1 MSLRYHIAGSLKQ
14 FEAGLSLTSN
24 IVTRPSSHARCFSSC
39 NIRPLCHSPRHKSL
53 HTRSRASSSS
63 TAASI
68 NQSKG
73 LSARS
78 KKAFTTTSSKVM
90 EPTIHSEFEHDTG
103 TWQYVVADPS
113 TMTAAIIDP
122 VLDYDRTSQGLTTH
136 TADELLALVKE
147 KGYKV
152 DWILETHVH
161 ADHLTA
167 ASYLQKRLAEE
178 QGYKPSVAIGKRIG
192 QVQRFF
198 GRRYGV
204 PEEQY
209 QVVFDHLLEDDE
221 EFMIGSIQATAMH
234 LPGHTP
240 DHMGY
245 KVGDN
250 VFCGDS
256 VFHAD
261 IGSARCDFPGGS
273 AGSLYSSGRKLLS
286 LPDHVKIWTG
296 HDYPPKDGRSPQA
309 YMTVHDHREQNKHL
323 KDGITA
329 EEFVAMRNE
338 RDAGLAAPR
347 MLHQSLQINIR
358 GGRLPSPTPD
368 GHRMLRLPLD
378 IKGAEW

>member
-1 MSLRYHIAGSLKQ
+1 MSLRNPIIGCLKQ
-14 FEAGLSLTSN
+14 LETGLSLTSGV
-24 IVTRPSSHARCFSSC
+24 VTRPSTHARCFSSC
-39 NIRPLCHSPRHKSL
+39 NISSLCQSPRHKL
-53 HTRSRASSSS
+53 FYTRLRASSSN
-63 TAASI
+63 AASI
-68 NQSKG
+68 NKYKA
-73 LSARS
+73 LSTYSR
-78 KKAFTTTSSKVM
+78 KAFTTVSSHAM
-90 EPTIHSEFEHDTG
+90 EPTIHSEFEPDTG

-122 VLDYDRTSQGLTTH
+122 VLDYDRTNQSLTTH
-136 TADELLALVKE
+136 TADALLALVKE

-167 ASYLQKRLAEE
+167 ASYLQKRLAE
-178 QGYKPSVAIGKRIG
+178 QHGYKPSVAIGKRIG

-209 QVVFDHLLEDDE
+209 EVVFDHLFEDDE
-221 EFMIGSIQATAMH
+221 QFMIGNIQATAMH

-256 VFHAD
+256 VFNAD

-368 GHRMLRLPLD
+368 GHRMLRLPLEM
-378 IKGAEW
+378 KGAEW

>member
-1 MSLRYHIAGSLKQ
+1 
-14 FEAGLSLTSN
+14 
-24 IVTRPSSHARCFSSC
+24 
-39 NIRPLCHSPRHKSL
+39 
-53 HTRSRASSSS
+53 
-63 TAASI
+63 
-68 NQSKG
+68 
-73 LSARS
+73 
-78 KKAFTTTSSKVM
+78 M
-90 EPTIHSEFEHDTG
+90 EPTIHSEFEPDTG
-103 TWQYVVADPS
+103 TWQYIVADPS

-122 VLDYDRTSQGLTTH
+122 VLDFDRTSQSLTTH
-136 TADELLALVKE
+136 TADALLALVKE

-152 DWILETHVH
+152 DWVLETHVH

-167 ASYLQKRLAEE
+167 ASYLQKRLAEQ

-198 GRRYGV
+198 GKRYGV

-209 QVVFDHLLEDDE
+209 EVVFDHLLEDDE
-221 EFMIGSIQATAMH
+221 TFVIGNIQATAMH

-245 KVGDN
+245 KVG
-250 VFCGDS
+250 
-256 VFHAD
+256 
-261 IGSARCDFPGGS
+261 GGS

-286 LPDHVKIWTG
+286 LPDNVKIWTG

-329 EEFVAMRNE
+329 EEFVTMRNE

-378 IKGAEW
+378 IKAAEW

>member
-1 MSLRYHIAGSLKQ
+1 M
-14 FEAGLSLTSN
+14 N
-24 IVTRPSSHARCFSSC
+24 
-39 NIRPLCHSPRHKSL
+39 
-53 HTRSRASSSS
+53 SR
-63 TAASI
+63 
-68 NQSKG
+68 
-73 LSARS
+73 
-78 KKAFTTTSSKVM
+78 KAFTTVSSSTM
-90 EPTIHSEFEHDTG
+90 EPTIHSEFESDTG
-103 TWQYVVADPS
+103 TWQYIVADPS
-113 TMTAAIIDP
+113 TMKAAIIDP
-122 VLDYDRTSQGLTTH
+122 VLDFDRASQSLTTR
-136 TADELLALVKE
+136 TADALLALVKE
-147 KGYKV
+147 QGYKV
-152 DWILETHVH
+152 DWVLETHVH

-167 ASYLQKRLAEE
+167 ASYLQKRLAEQ

-198 GRRYGV
+198 GKRYGV

-209 QVVFDHLLEDDE
+209 EVVFDHLLEDDE
-221 EFMIGSIQATAMH
+221 KFAIGNLQATAMH

-273 AGSLYSSGRKLLS
+273 SESLYSSGRKLLS
-286 LPDHVKIWTG
+286 LPDNVKIWTG
-296 HDYPPKDGRSPQA
+296 HDYPPNDGRSPQA
-309 YMTVHDHREQNKHL
+309 YMTVHEHREQNKHL

-378 IKGAEW
+378 IKAAEW

>member
-1 MSLRYHIAGSLKQ
+1 
-14 FEAGLSLTSN
+14 
-24 IVTRPSSHARCFSSC
+24 
-39 NIRPLCHSPRHKSL
+39 
-53 HTRSRASSSS
+53 
-63 TAASI
+63 
-68 NQSKG
+68 
-73 LSARS
+73 
-78 KKAFTTTSSKVM
+78 
-90 EPTIHSEFEHDTG
+90 
-103 TWQYVVADPS
+103 
-113 TMTAAIIDP
+113 MTAAIIDP
-122 VLDYDRTSQGLTTH
+122 VLDFDRTSQSLTTH
-136 TADELLALVKE
+136 TADALLALVKE

-152 DWILETHVH
+152 DWVLETHVH

-167 ASYLQKRLAEE
+167 ASYLQKRLAEQ

-192 QVQRFF
+192 QVQKFF
-198 GRRYGV
+198 GKRYGV

-209 QVVFDHLLEDDE
+209 EVVFDHLLGDDE
-221 EFMIGSIQATAMH
+221 KFMIGNIQATAMH

-256 VFHAD
+256 VFNAD

-273 AGSLYSSGRKLLS
+273 SESLYSSGRKLLS
-286 LPDHVKIWTG
+286 LLDNVKIWTG

-329 EEFVAMRNE
+329 EEFVTMRNE

-368 GHRMLRLPLD
+368 GQRMLRLPLD
-378 IKGAEW
+378 IKAAEW

>member
-1 MSLRYHIAGSLKQ
+1 MSLRYHIAGCIKQ

-24 IVTRPSSHARCFSSC
+24 AVIRPSSHARCFSSC
-39 NIRPLCHSPRHKSL
+39 NIRSLCHSPRPKSL
-53 HTRSRASSSS
+53 HTRSSASSS

-68 NQSKG
+68 NQSKR

-122 VLDYDRTSQGLTTH
+122 VLDYDRTSQSLTTH

-152 DWILETHVH
+152 DWVLETHVH

-209 QVVFDHLLEDDE
+209 EVVFDHLLEDDE
-221 EFMIGSIQATAMH
+221 KFMIGSIQATAMH

>member
-1 MSLRYHIAGSLKQ
+1 MSLQYHITSCLKQ
-14 FEAGLSLTSN
+14 LETSLSLTSSV
-24 IVTRPSSHARCFSSC
+24 VTRPSTHARCFSSC
-39 NIRPLCHSPRHKSL
+39 RVSSLCQIPRHRSL
-53 HTRSRASSSS
+53 HTRSRVSSGNS
-63 TAASI
+63 ASI
-68 NQSKG
+68 NRSKG
-73 LSARS
+73 LSISSR
-78 KKAFTTTSSKVM
+78 KPFTTVSSSAM
-90 EPTIHSEFEHDTG
+90 EPTIHSEFEPDTG
-103 TWQYVVADPS
+103 TWQYIVADSS

-122 VLDYDRTSQGLTTH
+122 VLDFDRTSQSLTTH
-136 TADELLALVKE
+136 TADALLALVKE

-152 DWILETHVH
+152 DWVLETHVH

-167 ASYLQKRLAEE
+167 ASYLQKRLAEQ
-178 QGYKPSVAIGKRIG
+178 QGYKPSIAIGKRIG

-198 GRRYGV
+198 GKRYGV

-209 QVVFDHLLEDDE
+209 EVVFDHLLEDDE
-221 EFMIGSIQATAMH
+221 QFVIGSIQATAMH

-273 AGSLYSSGRKLLS
+273 SESLYSSGRKLLS
-286 LPDHVKIWTG
+286 LPDNVKIWTG

-338 RDAGLAAPR
+338 RDAGLSAPR

-378 IKGAEW
+378 IKAAEW

>member
-1 MSLRYHIAGSLKQ
+1 MATSRDVSGDPATATEKRIVSVRNSVTVDRWLIIADQPRGSPNT
-14 FEAGLSLTSN
+14 FGH
-24 IVTRPSSHARCFSSC
+24 SHASVCSGLLD
-39 NIRPLCHSPRHKSL
+39 IL
-53 HTRSRASSSS
+53 S

-68 NQSKG
+68 NQSKR

-122 VLDYDRTSQGLTTH
+122 VLDYDRTSQSLTTH

-152 DWILETHVH
+152 DWVLETHVH

-209 QVVFDHLLEDDE
+209 EVVFDHLLEDDE
-221 EFMIGSIQATAMH
+221 KFMIGSIQATAMH

>member
-1 MSLRYHIAGSLKQ
+1 
-14 FEAGLSLTSN
+14 
-24 IVTRPSSHARCFSSC
+24 
-39 NIRPLCHSPRHKSL
+39 
-53 HTRSRASSSS
+53 
-63 TAASI
+63 
-68 NQSKG
+68 
-73 LSARS
+73 
-78 KKAFTTTSSKVM
+78 M
-90 EPTIHSEFEHDTG
+90 EPTIHSEFEPDTG
-103 TWQYVVADPS
+103 TWQYIVADSS

-122 VLDYDRTSQGLTTH
+122 VLNFDRTSQSLATH
-136 TADELLALVKE
+136 TADALLALVKE

-152 DWILETHVH
+152 DWVLETHVH

-167 ASYLQKRLAEE
+167 ASYLQKRLAEQ
-178 QGYKPSVAIGKRIG
+178 QGHKPYIAIGKRIG

-198 GRRYGV
+198 GKRYGV

-209 QVVFDHLLEDDE
+209 EVVFDHLLEDDE
-221 EFMIGSIQATAMH
+221 QFVIGSIQATAMH

-273 AGSLYSSGRKLLS
+273 SESLYSSGRKLLS
-286 LPDHVKIWTG
+286 LPDNVKIWTG

-338 RDAGLAAPR
+338 RDAGLSAPR

-378 IKGAEW
+378 IKAAEW

>member
-1 MSLRYHIAGSLKQ
+1 MSLRYPITGCLRQ
-14 FEAGLSLTSN
+14 LEAASSLTSSV
-24 IVTRPSSHARCFSSC
+24 VTRPSTHARCFSSC
-39 NIRPLCHSPRHKSL
+39 KISSRCQSPRHRPL
-53 HTRSRASSSS
+53 HTRSSVSSGSS
-63 TAASI
+63 ASI
-68 NQSKG
+68 D
-73 LSARS
+73 RS
-78 KKAFTTTSSKVM
+78 KKLSIYSRKAFTTVSSSAM
-90 EPTIHSEFEHDTG
+90 EPTIHSEFEPDTG
-103 TWQYVVADPS
+103 TWQYIVADPS

-122 VLDYDRTSQGLTTH
+122 VLDFDRTSQSLTTH
-136 TADELLALVKE
+136 TADALLALVKE

-152 DWILETHVH
+152 DWVLETHVH

-167 ASYLQKRLAEE
+167 ASYLQKRLAEQ

-198 GRRYGV
+198 GKRYGV

-209 QVVFDHLLEDDE
+209 EVVFDHLLGDDE
-221 EFMIGSIQATAMH
+221 KFMIGNIQATAMH

-256 VFHAD
+256 VFNAD

-273 AGSLYSSGRKLLS
+273 SESLYSSGRKLLS
-286 LPDHVKIWTG
+286 LPDNVKIWTG

-329 EEFVAMRNE
+329 EEFVTMRNE

-368 GHRMLRLPLD
+368 GQRMLRLPLD
-378 IKGAEW
+378 IKAAEW